1 MKKFLFLV
9 GVFFLVFG
17 YMAFQNAIENLLI
30 LDSYR
35 IESQAGRVPDV
46 VENEDLVMLGEA
58 ELVEALRRGESILQV
73 SRALMVFGFVVFVY
87 SIFDDIKQ
95 FKNKLF

>member
-1 MKKFLFLV
+1 
-9 GVFFLVFG
+9 
-17 YMAFQNAIENLLI
+17 
-30 LDSYR
+30 
-35 IESQAGRVPDV
+35 
-46 VENEDLVMLGEA
+46 MLGEA

-87 SIFDDIKQ
+87 SILDEIKQ

>member
-17 YMAFQNAIENLLI
+17 YMAFQNAIENLLT

-46 VENEDLVMLGEA
+46 VENEEIEMLGEA
-58 ELVEALRRGESILQV
+58 ELVEAFRRGESILQV

-87 SIFDDIKQ
+87 SILDDIKQ

>member
-1 MKKFLFLV
+1 MKKFLFIV
-9 GVFFLVFG
+9 GLFFLIFG

-35 IESQAGRVPDV
+35 IESQAGRVPEV
-46 VENEDLVMLGEA
+46 VQNEEIEMLGEA
-58 ELVEALRRGESILQV
+58 ELVEAFRRAESLLQV
-73 SRALMVFGFVVFVY
+73 SRAIMVFGFVIFVY
-87 SIFDDIKQ
+87 SILDDIKQ